1 MEHELYIKD
10 KVNNAVIIQH
20 DDLKYDGKTLTI
32 PSYWV
37 DSLCEYIKNHDVSK
51 ETEADIEDYKVFRS
65 FLWDVQEYKNGG
77 N

>member
-1 MEHELYIKD
+1 METELTIKD
-10 KVNNAVIIQH
+10 KVKNPVIIQH
-20 DDLKYDGKTLTI
+20 DDLKYDGKTITI

-37 DSLCEYIKNHDVSK
+37 DSLCEFIKNHNVSN
-51 ETEADIEDYKVFRS
+51 ETEADVEDYKLFRN

>member
-10 KVNNAVIIQH
+10 KVNNTVIIQH
-20 DDLKYDGKTLTI
+20 DDLKYDGKSITI

-65 FLWDVQEYKNGG
+65 FLWDIQEYKNGG